1 MMDGLHPVG
10 KLPSQRV
17 GHFTGAIR
25 RLVVDGHDTEVP
37 VPHDRPHHHQQV
49 FSLVV
54 RRDDDPGGVTTLLL
68 IRVSPAASC
77 ASINSATG
85 P

>member
-17 GHFTGAIR
+17 GHFTDAIR
-25 RLVVDGHDTEVP
+25 RLVIDGHDTEVP
-37 VPHDRPHHHQQV
+37 VPHDRPHHHRQV

-54 RRDDDPGGVTTLLL
+54 RRDDDPGEVTTLLL

-77 ASINSATG
+77 ASIDPATG